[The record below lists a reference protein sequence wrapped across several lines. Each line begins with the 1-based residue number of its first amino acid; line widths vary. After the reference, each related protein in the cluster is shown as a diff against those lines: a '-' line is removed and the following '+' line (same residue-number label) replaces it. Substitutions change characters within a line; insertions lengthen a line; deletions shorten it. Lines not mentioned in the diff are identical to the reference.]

1 MFDNTWQGAATLCCW
16 LLTTT
21 AKTSSGLAGRHV
33 VFGKVIEGMEI
44 VEKVEAQGT
53 NSGRP
58 RRKVK
63 IAAAGELVQR
73 SWLW

>member
-1 MFDNTWQGAATLCCW
+1 MFDNTLQGTATLCCW

-21 AKTSSGLAGRHV
+21 AETSSRLDGRHV

-53 NSGRP
+53 SSGRP
-58 RRKVK
+58 LKKVM
-63 IAAAGELVQR
+63 IGAAGELPM
-73 SWLW
+73 